1 MHFRILFLSVIFGL
15 CPINGYTAEIY
26 VEAPPHRSPFIVIE
40 GSIREG
46 DAAKFD
52 ELLRQPNRPHTVAL
66 SSNGGDVREALLI
79 AERIHF
85 LSLVTR
91 LAHMEGTHTYSVKGS
106 EDWHSHSHQYRLKA
120 PLGCHSSCAF
130 IFFAGAERIY
140 EYGLNINKPFKE
152 LPPLTSAQLSGAP
165 VHALT
170 ISVHRPFLAKSD
182 AMNVTQKEFAEGY
195 REITRLIEIGLKLF
209 EVPDGLTRKLL
220 DTPSETEYQLLAN
233 DPLMPS
239 RLRPSWAEF
248 LRAKC
253 GSNGITR
260 NGEHRSES
268 ILVEGHQRF
277 RSQNSLPAREFSD
290 SEAELAKALYLRSVL
305 GGWYGDEIS
314 RAEGIQECRDRLAR
328 GIRNANF

>member
-15 CPINGYTAEIY
+15 CPIHGYTAEIY
-26 VEAPPHRSPFIVIE
+26 VEAPPAKESFIVIE

-140 EYGLNINKPFKE
+140 TYGLNMNKAFVG
-152 LPPLTSAQLSGAP
+152 LPPLNFSRIDE
-165 VHALT
+165 LT
-170 ISVHRPFLAKSD
+170 ISVHRPFLSKSD
-182 AMNVTQKEFAEGY
+182 AMTVTQKEFAEGY
-195 REITRLIEIGLKLF
+195 REITRLIGIGLELF
-209 EVPDGLTRKLL
+209 EVPDGLARKIL
-220 DTPSETEYQLLAN
+220 DTPSETEYLLLAG

-248 LRAKC
+248 LSAKC
-253 GSNGITR
+253 GSNGIAES
-260 NGEHRSES
+260 GEHRSES
-268 ILVEGHQRF
+268 ILVEGHKRF
-277 RSQNSLPAREFSD
+277 LSPDFLSTKELANSEV
-290 SEAELAKALYLRSVL
+290 EVAKALYLRSIL
-305 GGWYGDEIS
+305 GAWYDKEVS